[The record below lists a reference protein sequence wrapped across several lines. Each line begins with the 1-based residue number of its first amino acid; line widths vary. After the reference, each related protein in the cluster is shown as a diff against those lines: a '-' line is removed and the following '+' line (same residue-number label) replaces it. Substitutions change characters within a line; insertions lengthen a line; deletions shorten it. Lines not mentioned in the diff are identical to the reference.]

1 MALFVTGLVL
11 VLIYGLA
18 ILGPRFIDFTLVYDA
33 LAQVATTLGMNPDAF
48 IRIFPIVGAILM
60 VIGNRMQ
67 LMANV
72 TCDNCGWVGPK
83 RRFIKGCE
91 QCGGHHYH

>member
-11 VLIYGLA
+11 ILIYGLA
-18 ILGPRFIDFTLVYDA
+18 ILVPRFTDFTLVYDA
-33 LAQVATTLGMNPDAF
+33 LAQMAAVLGMDPDAF
-48 IRIFPIVGAILM
+48 IRIFPLVGAVLM
-60 VIGNRMQ
+60 VIGNRLH
-67 LMANV
+67 LMAKV

-83 RRFIKGCE
+83 RRFIQGCK

>member
-11 VLIYGLA
+11 ILIFGLA
-18 ILGPRFIDFTLVYDA
+18 YVGPRLLDFTLVYDA
-33 LAQVATTLGMNPDAF
+33 LAQMAAVLGMDPDAF
-48 IRIFPIVGAILM
+48 IRLFPLVGAILM
-60 VIGNRMQ
+60 VIGNRQQ
-67 LMANV
+67 LTAQV

-83 RRFIKGCE
+83 RRFIQGCE

>member
-11 VLIYGLA
+11 ILIFGLA
-18 ILGPRFIDFTLVYDA
+18 YVGPRLLDFTLVYDA
-33 LAQVATTLGMNPDAF
+33 LAQIAAVLGMSPDAF
-48 IRIFPIVGAILM
+48 IRIFPLLGAILM
-60 VIGNRMQ
+60 VIGNRLHLTAQ
-67 LMANV
+67 V